1 MTNANMT
8 PCEFTKRPSD
18 GSYVA
23 ISAIAAVLRN
33 TKQNEDT
40 LENHVTIFSKAA

>member
-8 PCEFTKRPSD
+8 THEFRKRPSE

-23 ISAIAAVLRN
+23 ISAIAAVLRKAN
-33 TKQNEDT
+33 QNEDT
-40 LENHVTIFSKAA
+40 LANQVNMFSKAA